1 MSTTHWPWWLG
12 ALALGSV
19 AALVPLLLRR
29 GFGVSGLVRTA
40 LLGTRADALPRLP
53 AALFLVGI
61 TGGAAI
67 SALAFGA
74 PRGLDPT
81 WTGFFGDGP
90 LALTALVGGGAL
102 VGAGTRVAGGC
113 TSGHGLSGTA
123 RLQPG
128 SLAATASFFGTG
140 VVVSLVLA
148 WVLV

>member
-40 LLGTRADALPRLP
+40 LLGERPEALARVP

-81 WTGFFGDGP
+81 WTAFFGDGP
-90 LALTALVGGGAL
+90 LALTALVAGGAL

-128 SLAATASFFGTG
+128 SLAATVSFFGTA
-140 VVVSLVLA
+140 VVVSFVLA

>member
-1 MSTTHWPWWLG
+1 MSTTHWPWWIG

-19 AALVPLLLRR
+19 AALVPLFLRR
-29 GFGVSGLVRTA
+29 GLGVSGLVRTA
-40 LLGTRADALPRLP
+40 LLGARPDSLARLP
-53 AALFLVGI
+53 SALFLIGI

-67 SALAFGA
+67 AALAFGA

-81 WTGFFGDGP
+81 WTGFFGDGAV
-90 LALTALVGGGAL
+90 ALGALVGGGAL

-128 SLAATASFFGTG
+128 SVAATASFFGTA
-140 VVVSLVLA
+140 VAVSFLLA
-148 WVLV
+148 WVLE